1 MIEEENEIIINVSS
15 SSNINASISGNSNIN
30 TNINSSDSVSSSIS
44 SSSGINTNIEGYGP
58 PGPKGADGIT
68 WIPEI
73 EAVNT
78 INYDEEAS
86 ASVRTLLNKML
97 FIFNIPKGQPGDMS
111 KSVYDTNDNGNVD
124 NADNALS
131 LDGLSKTDILNSL
144 DDLGNSYTSLDRALS
159 TFESYIENKIDSIET
174 PPIGI
179 ISPFGGINAPPGW
192 LICDGSAVSRIL
204 YDELFQVIG
213 TTYGSGDGSTTFNL
227 PDLRKKIPIGYSS
240 SDQGYDTL
248 GNSIGNET
256 HSLSVDE
263 LAKHNH
269 SGSTGNAGGHNH
281 FMYNKWNSY
290 AAGDSSG
297 NGFTSPGNG
306 WNQDGWADN
315 YTGSVGDHSHSVTI
329 ENTGKGDPFSLI
341 QPSMLMNYIIK
352 C

>member
-30 TNINSSDSVSSSIS
+30 TNIDSSDSVSSSIS

-58 PGPKGADGIT
+58 PGPRGADGIT

-97 FIFNIPKGQPGDMS
+97 FTFNIPKGQPGDMS

-131 LDGLSKTDILNSL
+131 LDGLSKTDILDSL
-144 DDLGNSYTSLDRALS
+144 DDLGAFYTSLDRALS
-159 TFESYIENKIDSIET
+159 TFETYIENKINSIAT
-174 PPIGI
+174 PPTGLTC
-179 ISPFGGINAPPGW
+179 SFGGSVAPPGW

-213 TTYGSGDGSTTFNL
+213 TTFGSGDGSTTFNL
-227 PDLRKKIPIGYSS
+227 PDLRQKIPIGYSS
-240 SDQGYDTL
+240 DVDGYDTL
-248 GNSIGNET
+248 GDSIGNET
-256 HSLSVDE
+256 HSLSVNE

-269 SGSTGNAGGHNH
+269 SGSTGNAGGHQH
-281 FMYNKWNSY
+281 LMYNKWNTY
-290 AAGDSSG
+290 AAGDTSG

-315 YTGSVGDHSHSVTI
+315 YTGAVGDHSHSVTI
-329 ENTGKGDPFSLI
+329 GNTGNGVPFSLI
-341 QPSMLMNYIIK
+341 QPSVIMNYIIK